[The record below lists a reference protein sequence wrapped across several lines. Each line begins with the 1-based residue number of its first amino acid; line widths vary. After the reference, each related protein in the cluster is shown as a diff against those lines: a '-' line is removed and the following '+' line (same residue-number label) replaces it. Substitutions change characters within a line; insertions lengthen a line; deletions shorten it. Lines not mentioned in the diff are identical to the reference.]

1 MKFQSSKVLEL
12 IESRLELLRAL
23 IQMEKAWRS
32 AFIALKLRDSERCA
46 ADEELICERIRVL
59 DREIASLQALGRE
72 SGSAKSSAVDPIIDR
87 RIDAALAQME
97 SLHLDLKHSNRVKQA
112 ILRRSKFTLNALQ
125 NLFNSHAPTYAA
137 PATPSIGTMCEENV

>member
-23 IQMEKAWRS
+23 IQMEGAWRS

-46 ADEELICERIRVL
+46 ADGELICERIRVL

-72 SGSAKSSAVDPIIDR
+72 SGSAKSSAVDPAIDH
-87 RIDAALAQME
+87 RIDVALAQME
-97 SLHLDLKHSNRVKQA
+97 SLQLDLKHSNRVKQA

-137 PATPSIGTMCEENV
+137 PATPSIGTICEENV

>member
-1 MKFQSSKVLEL
+1 MKPPSSKVLEL

-23 IQMEKAWRS
+23 IHMEREWRG

-46 ADEELICERIRVL
+46 ADEELICERIRAL
-59 DREIASLQALGRE
+59 DREIASFQAIGRE
-72 SGSAKSSAVDPIIDR
+72 TGSAKSSAVDQVIDC
-87 RIDAALAQME
+87 RIHIALAQME
-97 SLHLDLKHSNRVKQA
+97 SLHLDLKNSNQVKQS

-137 PATPSIGTMCEENV
+137 PATPSTGMIYEENV